1 MRYDKRNEVYHWIK
15 IRSNLMHST
24 EVKLLMRQHDG
35 GWYFSIYL
43 YLIMLSINSGGRL
56 TQKVN
61 NVEMVYDLTTITQEL
76 MFFKIDTIRVAI
88 EMLKELNLLYTDD
101 EDVLCIANFDS
112 LVGQESGWADK
123 KRRQRQKFEL
133 TCGDNVPSNVPTKVP
148 ALVHENVPPEYRDKS
163 IEYRDKIKDKEKND
177 FYDFNDGYESNDSI
191 TLPSD
196 SEVINKLKNLVENEW
211 VRAFTHAHIFT
222 KYLIN
227 SKYFEHGDIENLL
240 SANAFFE
247 YYLEEHYTFEEMK
260 NHVQFF
266 LLQFRKK
273 SKKERAKIKNRMGYF
288 TNALKTNK
296 RTLEWRD
303 STEFEEMKTIH
314 ETVAKILK
322 EEASRIFPNDEMR
335 QNCYVDEFYL
345 SKLGAEMR
353 RIRRDFEKKTT
364 VR

>member
-148 ALVHENVPPEYRDKS
+148 TLVHENVPPEYRDKS
-163 IEYRDKIKDKEKND
+163 IEYRDKIKEKEKED
-177 FYDFNDGYESNDSI
+177 SFDIFDSI
-191 TLPSD
+191 EINDRVTLPSE
-196 SEVINKLKNLVENEW
+196 SEIRNTIKRLLVNEW
-211 VRAFTHAHIFT
+211 YIEYTNSHLFTRYMVNARFIENGD
-222 KYLIN
+222 LDLLNAVN
-227 SKYFEHGDIENLL
+227 SYFDSYIGKYFT
-240 SANAFFE
+240 
-247 YYLEEHYTFEEMK
+247 YEEMK
-260 NHVQFF
+260 NQVQYF
-266 LLQFRKK
+266 LFQYRKIP
-273 SKKERAKIKNRMGYF
+273 KKERSKIENKMGYF
-288 TNALKTNK
+288 TNSLKRNYK
-296 RTLEWRD
+296 RKEWLN
-303 STEFEEMKTIH
+303 SEEYIEMSKVH
-314 ETVAKILK
+314 ETVERDLK
-322 EEASRIFPNDEMR
+322 AEALRLFPDNQVQQNIF
-335 QNCYVDEFYL
+335 VDEYYL
-345 SKLGAEMR
+345 SELGHEMR